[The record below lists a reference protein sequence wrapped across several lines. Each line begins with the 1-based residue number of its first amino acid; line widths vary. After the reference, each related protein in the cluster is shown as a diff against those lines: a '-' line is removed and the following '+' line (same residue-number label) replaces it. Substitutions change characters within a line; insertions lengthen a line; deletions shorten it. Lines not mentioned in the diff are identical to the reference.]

1 MGGLRRAHISDCITF
16 FYQALSLLPHKGEVR
31 TYAKILDLDTPYKNL
46 SLNSGGQLV
55 SKPDSMDLKD
65 NRFRPDGR
73 TFPGQMDD
81 GFGGIGP
88 FGDGP

>member
-1 MGGLRRAHISDCITF
+1 MLDAFEPLTVEPKSF
-16 FYQALSLLPHKGEVR
+16 LLF
-31 TYAKILDLDTPYKNL
+31 DLDAPYKNL

-73 TFPGQMDD
+73 NFPGQMND